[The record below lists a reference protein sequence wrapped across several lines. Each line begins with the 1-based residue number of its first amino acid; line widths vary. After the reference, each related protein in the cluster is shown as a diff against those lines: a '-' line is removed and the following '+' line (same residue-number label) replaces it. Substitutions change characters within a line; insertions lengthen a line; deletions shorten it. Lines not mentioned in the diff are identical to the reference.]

1 MIQAIN
7 HIGIVVRNIQ
17 SSQVF
22 YIEKLGLKLSAVEV
36 NEAYQVKIAFF
47 PVGEVL
53 IELIE
58 PLNEDSAIARYLKE
72 HGEGIHHIAFESDD
86 LGLELKR
93 LSTLGTPIIDEV
105 PQPGGQGTRVA
116 FLHPAAANGVSV
128 ELLEKTGK

>member
-7 HIGIVVRNIQ
+7 HIGIVVRDIQ
-17 SSQVF
+17 SAQVF
-22 YIEKLGLKLSAVEV
+22 YIEKLGLKLSTVEV

-72 HGEGIHHIAFESDD
+72 QGEGIHHIAFESDD
-86 LGLELKR
+86 LDLELKR
-93 LSTLGTPIIDEV
+93 LSTLGTPIIDKV
-105 PQPGGQGTRVA
+105 PQPGGQGTQVA

-128 ELLEKTGK
+128 ELLEKNR